1 MSDIDLMLDEENE
14 LTFQLNIEGSRP
26 AEAKCRLRIDKSDLS
41 LVLEAE
47 QHSDGEV
54 VVVVPPLKNI
64 ISEGN
69 YNLEL
74 EVIVDD
80 KYFTPLQLT
89 ANFEKS
95 VKVEATSKVKR
106 KKSKTSVSSSLV
118 ESKRKNKTPVRVKNS
133 KQKNES
139 KVDNNI
145 TDNDIMRIIAAL
157 QRGVK

>member
-26 AEAKCRLRIDKSDLS
+26 ADAKCRLRIDQNDMS

-47 QHSDGEV
+47 KHSGGEV
-54 VVVVPPLKNI
+54 IVIVPPLKNI
-64 ISEGN
+64 IREGTH
-69 YNLEL
+69 NLEL

-95 VKVEATSKVKR
+95 VKVEAKAKVSRKR
-106 KKSKTSVSSSLV
+106 KKTSVTSSLV
-118 ESKRKNKTPVRVKNS
+118 ENKTDVSSIVTVKNS
-133 KQKNES
+133 KKNDL
-139 KVDNNI
+139 KVENNI
-145 TDNDIMRIIAAL
+145 SDNDIMRIIKAL

>member
-26 AEAKCRLRIDKSDLS
+26 ADAKCRLRIDQNDIS

-47 QHSDGEV
+47 KYVNGEV
-54 VVVVPPLKNI
+54 IVIVPPLKNI
-64 ISEGN
+64 VSEGTH
-69 YNLEL
+69 NLEL

-95 VKVEATSKVKR
+95 VKVEAVTKITRKR
-106 KKSKTSVSSSLV
+106 QKTKVSSSLL
-118 ESKRKNKTPVRVKNS
+118 ENKTDTSSIVTVKNS
-133 KQKNES
+133 KKNNL
-139 KVDNNI
+139 KVENNI
-145 TDNDIMRIIAAL
+145 SDSDIMRIIKAL